1 MNMLKNRVSDRKFLR
16 TEPEGG
22 VMKKKTFSGIFK
34 YIIMACLIFGL
45 SISYEAE
52 NVMALSTKYVT
63 ANSLLIRKKASSSG
77 AVVGSYSK
85 GTKVTSYGTSGGWTK
100 IKYSGAYRY
109 VASRYLSSTKPKTT
123 TSIYTRYV
131 TANSLIIR
139 KKASSTGAKVGSYS
153 KGTKVTCYGTSGS
166 WTKVKY
172 SGAYRYVSTSYLSTT
187 KPKTTVSSST
197 YTRYVTASSLVIR
210 KKASSTGTKVGSY
223 SKGTKVTCYGTSGEW
238 TKVKYSG
245 AYRYVSTSYLSTTKP
260 KTTVSSSTYTR
271 YVTASSLVIRKKAS
285 STGTKVG
292 SYSKGTKVTC
302 YGTSGEWTKVKYSG
316 AYCYVS
322 TSYLSTTKPSTAT
335 GSSVASY
342 ALQFVG
348 NPYKWGGTSLT
359 KGADCSGFT
368 MSVFAHFGYSLP
380 HSAVSQRYCGTAVTW
395 AGKKVGDL
403 ICYNSINGI
412 AHVGIYIGNNQVVHA
427 GDAST
432 GIHISRADYRSVN
445 CVRRIVK

>member
-123 TSIYTRYV
+123 TSTYTRYV

-166 WTKVKY
+166 
-172 SGAYRYVSTSYLSTT
+172 
-187 KPKTTVSSST
+187 
-197 YTRYVTASSLVIR
+197 
-210 KKASSTGTKVGSY
+210 
-223 SKGTKVTCYGTSGEW
+223 W